1 MSTVN
6 YDVVVLGGGAGGVA
20 AAIRAA
26 QLKGRVAIVEDKF
39 LGGLCMNRGCVP
51 FSHMLTAS
59 HILDSLNLAKEMGI
73 ECSQVSTDFSALMK
87 RQDDLSTFMRQG
99 VHGLLNKNGITLITG
114 RGKLAGPGKIESK
127 GEILSAKKI
136 ILATGGDWAK
146 PSFPN
151 SDLPE
156 VINSDYL
163 LTMKR
168 LPQRCLLFG
177 EGPRVIEIAQFLRLL
192 GSKAWVSTPEAA
204 LLGNENKTIRSRLVK
219 ALQAQGIPILTG
231 IEILSLRKK
240 KENLEVSLKAKD
252 KEEVIYV
259 DVLMTLQRRAM
270 LPGLGLETVGLDEK
284 REFIEVNEHMQ
295 TSAVDVYAV
304 GDLAAP
310 AANHYSHLASAGGIV
325 AAQNAMGLKTALD
338 RRSTARVVF
347 TRPQVAC
354 VGLTSKEAREA
365 GYEVVEG
372 AAPLSM
378 NPLGMILN
386 QNEGMIEVVAEKRY
400 GEILG
405 VHLIGEGVAE
415 MVGIGILA
423 INMEATLEELSRTT
437 FPHPTLSESLA
448 EAARDALGRAI
459 YLP

>member
-1 MSTVN
+1 MTTAN
-6 YDVVVLGGGAGGVA
+6 YDVVVLGGGPGGVA

-26 QLKGRVAIVEDKF
+26 QLKGRVALVEDKF

-59 HILDSLNLAKEMGI
+59 HILGSLTLAKEMGI
-73 ECSQVSTDFSALMK
+73 QCTQVSTDFSTLMK
-87 RQDDLSTFMRQG
+87 RQEDLSTFMRQG
-99 VHGLLNKNGITLITG
+99 VHGLLNKNGVTLITG
-114 RGKLAGPGKIESK
+114 RGKLVGPGKIESK
-127 GEILSAKKI
+127 GGIISAKKV

-146 PSFPN
+146 PDFPN

-163 LTMKR
+163 LTVKR

-177 EGPRVIEIAQFLRLL
+177 EGPRLIEIAQFLRLF
-192 GSKAWVSTPEAA
+192 GCKVWVSTPESN
-204 LLGNENKTIRSRLVK
+204 LLENENKTIRSRLVK
-219 ALQAQGIPILTG
+219 ALQTQGIPILTRT
-231 IEILSLRKK
+231 EILGLRKK

-259 DVLMTLQRRAM
+259 DVLMTLQRRAV
-270 LPGLGLETVGLDEK
+270 LSGLGLETVGLDDK
-284 REFIEVNEHMQ
+284 REFIDVNEHMQ

-310 AANHYSHLASAGGIV
+310 ATKHYSHLASAGGIV
-325 AAQNAMGLKTALD
+325 AAQNAMGLKTILD
-338 RRSTARVVF
+338 RRNTARVVF
-347 TRPQVAC
+347 TQPQVAC
-354 VGLTSKEAREA
+354 VGLTSKEAKEA
-365 GYEVVEG
+365 GYDVVEG

>member
-1 MSTVN
+1 MTIVN

-26 QLKGRVAIVEDKF
+26 QLNGRVALVEDKF

-51 FSHMLTAS
+51 FGHMLAAS
-59 HILDSLNLAKEMGI
+59 HILGSLSLGKEMGI
-73 ECSQVSTDFSALMK
+73 QCPQVSTDFTTLMM
-87 RQDDLSTFMRQG
+87 RQNDLSTFMRQG
-99 VHGLLNKNGITLITG
+99 VQSLLNKNGIALITG

-127 GEILSAKKI
+127 GEIISARKI
-136 ILATGGDWAK
+136 ILATGSDWAR
-146 PSFPN
+146 PDFPN

-156 VINSDYL
+156 VVNSDYL
-163 LTMKR
+163 LTVKR
-168 LPQRCLLFG
+168 LPQRCLVFG
-177 EGPRVIEIAQFLRLL
+177 EGPRVIEIAQLL
-192 GSKAWVSTPEAA
+192 TQFGCKAWIGTPESA
-204 LLGNENKTIRSRLVK
+204 LLENENKTIRTRLAK
-219 ALQAQGIPILTG
+219 ALQAQGIPIFTKT
-231 IEILSLRKK
+231 EILSLRKK
-240 KENLEVSLKAKD
+240 KEILEVSLKAKD

-259 DVLMTLQRRAM
+259 DVLMTLQRRAG
-270 LPGLGLETVGLDEK
+270 LSGLGLETVGLDEK
-284 REFIEVNEHMQ
+284 REFIEVNEQMQ
-295 TSAVDVYAV
+295 TRAAGLYAI

-310 AANHYSHLASAGGIV
+310 ASKHFSHLASAGGIV
-325 AAQNAMGLKTALD
+325 AAQNAMGLKTTLD
-338 RRSTARVVF
+338 RHKTSRVVF

-354 VGLTSKEAREA
+354 VGLTSKEAKET

-386 QNEGMIEVVAEKRY
+386 QTEGMIEIVAEKRY

-405 VHLIGEGVAE
+405 VHLIGEGAAE
-415 MVGIGILA
+415 MAGTGILA